1 MERHSR
7 RRDSYVALCE
17 RIPMI
22 IKISNLRDGVHNLS
36 FDENISEIGVDEP
49 FYGNC
54 NVEVELS
61 KSHSQI
67 VLNAVLTLNAK
78 YQCDRCG
85 CDLKSTVK
93 TDYQMVY
100 LFSKEWNYTGS
111 EPEDSGNINL
121 TYLPVD
127 ADKIDIANDVRDYAL
142 IAIPMKKLC
151 KEDCKG
157 LCASCGKD
165 LNYGEC
171 GCTKDEADP
180 RWQPLEKLRNK
191 LN

>member
-1 MERHSR
+1 
-7 RRDSYVALCE
+7 
-17 RIPMI
+17 MI
-22 IKISNLRDGVHNLS
+22 IKISNLSDGVHNLR

-54 NVEVELS
+54 NVEVELQ

-67 VLNAVLTLNAK
+67 VLNADLTLNAN

-85 CDLKSTVK
+85 CDLNSKVQTN
-93 TDYQMVY
+93 YQMVY
-100 LFSKEWNYTGS
+100 LFGN
-111 EPEDSGNINL
+111 EPEGSNNMNL

-127 ADKIDIANDVRDYAL
+127 ADKINIANDVRDYAL
-142 IAIPMKKLC
+142 LAIPMKKLC

-165 LNYGEC
+165 LNYSEC
-171 GCTKDEADP
+171 DCTNEGSDP

-191 LN
+191 LNH

>member
-1 MERHSR
+1 
-7 RRDSYVALCE
+7 
-17 RIPMI
+17 MI
-22 IKISNLRDGVHNLS
+22 IKISNLSEGDHNLS
-36 FDENISEIGVDEP
+36 FDEDISEIGIGEP

-54 NVEVELS
+54 KVEVKLS

-67 VLNAVLTLNAK
+67 VLDADLTLNAI

-85 CDLKSTVK
+85 CDLKSTVQ
-93 TDYQMVY
+93 TEYQMVY
-100 LFSKEWNYTGS
+100 LFGD
-111 EPEDSGNINL
+111 EPESNDNINL

-142 IAIPMKKLC
+142 LAIPMKKLC

-157 LCASCGKD
+157 LCAMCGKD

-171 GCTKDEADP
+171 GCTKDESDP